1 MVGGDKDKIMK
12 LFKTTATKGYS
23 TQQVYGSEIQYV
35 WKWRKQEIKKTKNK
49 EKKSEER
56 IIRNIRTFLEQEED

>member
-1 MVGGDKDKIMK
+1 MVGGDKDKIMN

-23 TQQVYGSEIQYV
+23 TQQVHGSEIQYV

-56 IIRNIRTFLEQEED
+56 IIRNIKTLLEQEED

>member
-1 MVGGDKDKIMK
+1 MVGGDKDKIMN

-56 IIRNIRTFLEQEED
+56 